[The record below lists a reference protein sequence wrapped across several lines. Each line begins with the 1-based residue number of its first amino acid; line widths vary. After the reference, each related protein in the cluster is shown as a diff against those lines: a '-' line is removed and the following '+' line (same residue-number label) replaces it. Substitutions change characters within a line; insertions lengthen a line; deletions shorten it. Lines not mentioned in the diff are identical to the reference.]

1 MAKITLTVMA
11 DTQKAEGQIKTFR
24 SNVDNAF
31 KNPVKIRVD
40 AEGIDALSKETLKA
54 LQSQAKIAEAN
65 AKITTSENK
74 LKIAREQT
82 KQATEKRMTAES
94 NLATQIERTA
104 TAEENA
110 RAANTRLQQQIEKT
124 NTAEA
129 QATLQAEKTAT
140 AAENRARAE
149 ANATTATQR
158 LGEATKETAKTSESL
173 FDNLQ
178 KFARWW
184 LVGGIVTG
192 ITNGIRDALNALKE
206 VDSELVTIRK
216 VTGFSNSQISGV
228 QQQAFSTASA
238 YGVSAADYLN
248 SVAQFAR
255 AGYKE
260 QSAALAELST
270 KTQIVGDTTAEV
282 ANQFLLSVDA
292 AYQYKGSVEELTK
305 VLDGA
310 NELDNKYATS
320 IEKIAEGMG
329 IVAPVAK
336 QVNVGVDELAA
347 AIGTITAVT
356 QRSGSEA
363 ARALRA
369 LFLNIVGDT
378 KTEIDEG
385 VTWTTGE
392 IAGLQDVIKLY
403 AKDAYDAAQATGE
416 VLNPMEAIAGLAKS
430 MEDGVLTAAKLTE
443 MVSDIGG
450 KLRTSQLLAI
460 IQNWDMYTSMVED
473 FNGAVGSADK
483 EVENAL
489 DSWER
494 KTAQMQNA
502 WTKFISHLVNTKEV
516 KGAIDVITGAINL
529 LDSEIGRGIVQA
541 GLLVAAFG
549 VANHMMKGQLVSS
562 LQLVID
568 HFLGL
573 QTAELAAAE
582 ASGTLSAAMNT
593 VAIFAVVAAVV
604 ALVTVFDELNVS
616 ASEHAEAM
624 REANQEYEDAMNKVG
639 DLNTKLEENIRL
651 LLEANEAGKDN
662 SYLQRLFKENEQL
675 REQIELEM
683 IRARNAKKREADEA
697 LKAATTRD
705 YFSDGQSSLSVLQMV
720 SGGVKFGV
728 ENMDEGG
735 KAYTMLSESVD
746 KLIEYRDAI
755 QGAKDAGVELTD
767 EQNKFLVTANQLIS
781 TYTRQLGASEDIK
794 GATEDIIKRQQT
806 LTSVSV
812 ALSKAL
818 ESGISDYDELDKKV
832 TPLANA
838 YKELAE
844 NGEISAATLRTL
856 AEVYP
861 ELNSSTAVT
870 VETLEKYID
879 KILTANGYSTD
890 FSSTVKSDVT
900 PTIKSLNIELL
911 DQVTIYNQLKAALDP
926 LTAAMN
932 ELNTSG
938 YMSEKTMKALLE
950 AYPELQG
957 AIQVTTNGF
966 VIEKQAVQDLIN
978 AQLSEYQVIYNSAKN
993 AATNLLEAEGIKV
1006 GALNGTTEAIKKQL
1020 KALQALYFVQATE
1033 AMAKGEDPSQYSSA
1047 AEQAAA
1053 AWKDLDAA
1061 ERNYQTASDI
1071 MPVLLPSSVGTG
1083 GSNSSGTSGGAAKDE
1098 YLEDAA
1104 EAERKRL
1111 QEQQKAE
1118 LQEKKDAVTL
1128 EKQRLSFME
1137 SSGASNEDQIAQMW
1151 KIQAAL
1157 HDEAETLRKTEGES
1171 ANVVSL
1177 SAEWWDYQNKIEKL
1191 TEETAQNLRDGVA
1204 AELEKIGDA
1213 LQKQAEAITSPL
1225 QAELDALKEAHD
1237 IREEDTAE
1245 AEKLLAVE
1253 KARIAL
1259 ENAQNERTVRV
1270 YNAAT
1275 GQWEWQAN
1283 AETVKSARENL
1294 ENAEKDLADFYE
1306 NQRYAKAVA
1315 ELEDRIKGTNDAFK
1329 SLEDTLKELAS
1340 GVKTGSVSEADAYTA
1355 LRGSINELGLGGS
1368 LLDVMKANSAAWH
1381 GADAE
1386 RQKELAAENLAIG
1399 TALGLHI
1406 GKNGVWYDAEGN
1418 EAYGSGAGLALAGG
1432 ALAGGDILK
1441 SADWENHLRRLGIV
1455 TAGGGAVGG
1464 YAGGVSTTS
1473 IGSQHN
1479 GNVYQLGGVTL
1490 TEQQARG
1497 LTVYDLM
1504 TLSGAL
1510 ALGG

>member
-65 AKITTSENK
+65 AKVTTSENK

-129 QATLQAEKTAT
+129 QAALQAEKTAT

-158 LGEATKETAKTSESL
+158 LGEATEETAKTSESL

-216 VTGFSNSQISGV
+216 VTGFSDSQISDI
-228 QQQAFSTASA
+228 QQQAFSAASA

-292 AYQYKGSVEELTK
+292 AYKYKGSIQDLTA

-320 IEKIAEGMG
+320 ISKIAEGMG
-329 IVAPVAK
+329 IVAPVAA
-336 QVNVGVDELAA
+336 QLGVGIDELAA
-347 AIGTITAVT
+347 MLGTITAVT

-363 ARALRA
+363 ARALRSVLINLTSDVNA
-369 LFLNIVGDT
+369 TFTDINGEITYAIG
-378 KTEIDEG
+378 EID
-385 VTWTTGE
+385 
-392 IAGLQDVIKLY
+392 GLSDVVQLY
-403 AKDAYDAAQATGE
+403 AKDLYDSAKATGKILNPTE
-416 VLNPMEAIAGLAKS
+416 VLESL
-430 MEDGVLTAAKLTE
+430 VQAANEGRLTE
-443 MVSDIGG
+443 QKLYDLVTDESG
-450 KLRTSQLLAI
+450 KLRAAQLWAL
-460 IQNWDMYTSMVED
+460 IQNWDTMYKSMLSD
-473 FNGAVGSADK
+473 FGGAVGSADK

-502 WTKFISHLVNTKEV
+502 WTEFISHLVNTKEV
-516 KGAIDVITGAINL
+516 KGTIDVITGAIKL

-562 LQLVID
+562 IQLVID

-639 DLNTKLEENIRL
+639 DLNTKLEGNIRL
-651 LLEANEAGKDN
+651 LLEANEAGKDD

-683 IRARNAKKREADEA
+683 IRARDAKKREADEA

-720 SGGVKFGV
+720 SGGLKFGV

-735 KAYTMLSESVD
+735 KAYTMLSEAVD
-746 KLIEYRDAI
+746 KLIECRDAI

-767 EQNKFLVTANQLIS
+767 EQDKFLVTANRLIS

-818 ESGISDYDELDKKV
+818 ESGISYYDELDKKV

-870 VETLEKYID
+870 VETLERYID
-879 KILTANGYSTD
+879 EILTANGYSMD
-890 FSSTVKSDVT
+890 FSSTVKGDVT

-926 LTAAMN
+926 LTAAMD

-978 AQLSEYQVIYNSAKN
+978 AQLSEYQVIYNNAKN

-1006 GALNGTTEAIKKQL
+1006 GALNGTTEAIKNQL

-1033 AMAKGEDPSQYSSA
+1033 AMAKGEDPSQYPSA

-1071 MPVLLPSSVGTG
+1071 MPVFFPSSVGTG
-1083 GSNSSGTSGGAAKDE
+1083 SSGSSGTSGGATKDE
-1098 YLEDAA
+1098 YLED
-1104 EAERKRL
+1104 L
-1111 QEQQKAE
+1111 
-1118 LQEKKDAVTL
+1118 KDAVAL
-1128 EKQRLSFME
+1128 EKQRLSFLE
-1137 SSGASNEDQIAQMW
+1137 GSGAAQEKQVEQIQ
-1151 KIQAAL
+1151 KVQEAL
-1157 HDEAETLRKTEGES
+1157 HKQADYLRQSEAYLNGDKN
-1171 ANVVSL
+1171 AIKDVLAL
-1177 SAEWWDYQNKIEKL
+1177 STEWWSYQSKIEKL
-1191 TEETAQNLRDGVA
+1191 AEDTAKAAEEAAKTLREEAA
-1204 AELEKIGDA
+1204 AELERIGD
-1213 LQKQAEAITSPL
+1213 LLDKQAEAITSPL
-1225 QAELDALKEAHD
+1225 QAELDALKEAHE
-1237 IREEDTAE
+1237 IREDDTEE

-1283 AETVKSARENL
+1283 AATVKSAQETL
-1294 ENAEKDLADFYE
+1294 AGAEKDLADFYE

-1315 ELEDRIKGTNDAFK
+1315 ELEDRIEGTNDAFK

-1368 LLDVMKANSAAWH
+1368 LLDVMKANSAAWR

-1418 EAYGSGAGLALAGG
+1418 EAYGSGAGLALAGS

-1441 SADWENHLRRLGIV
+1441 GADWENHLRRLGIV

>member
-1 MAKITLTVMA
+1 MAKITLTVLA

-184 LVGGIVTG
+184 LVGGIITG
-192 ITNGIRDALNALKE
+192 ITNDIRDALNALKE

-216 VTGFSNSQISGV
+216 VTGFSDSQISGV

-238 YGVSAADYLN
+238 YGVRAADYLN

-705 YFSDGQSSLSVLQMV
+705 YFSVGQSSLSVLQMV

-735 KAYTMLSESVD
+735 KAYTMLSEAVD

-879 KILTANGYSTD
+879 EILTANGYSTD

-900 PTIKSLNIELL
+900 HTIKSLNIELL

-978 AQLSEYQVIYNSAKN
+978 AQLSEYQVIYNNAKN

-1006 GALNGTTEAIKKQL
+1006 GALNGTTEAIKNQL

-1033 AMAKGEDPSQYSSA
+1033 AMAKGEDPSQYSNA

-1071 MPVLLPSSVGTG
+1071 MPVFLPSSVGTG
-1083 GSNSSGTSGGAAKDE
+1083 SSGGSGTSGGTSKDE
-1098 YLEDAA
+1098 YLED
-1104 EAERKRL
+1104 L
-1111 QEQQKAE
+1111 
-1118 LQEKKDAVTL
+1118 KDAVAL
-1128 EKQRLSFME
+1128 EKQRLSFLE
-1137 SSGASNEDQIAQMW
+1137 GSGAAQEEQVEQIQ
-1151 KIQAAL
+1151 KVQEAL
-1157 HDEAETLRKTEGES
+1157 HKQADYLRSIGASEKDVL
-1171 ANVVSL
+1171 AL
-1177 SAEWWDYQNKIEKL
+1177 STEWWSYQSKIEKL
-1191 TEETAQNLRDGVA
+1191 AEDTAKAAAEAAKTLREEAA
-1204 AELEKIGDA
+1204 AELERIGELLD
-1213 LQKQAEAITSPL
+1213 KQAEAITSPL
-1225 QAELDALKEAHD
+1225 QAELDALKEAHE
-1237 IREEDTAE
+1237 IREDDTEE

-1283 AETVKSARENL
+1283 AATVKSARETL
-1294 ENAEKDLADFYE
+1294 AGAEKDLADFYE

-1315 ELEDRIKGTNDAFK
+1315 ELENRIKGTNDAFK
-1329 SLEDTLKELAS
+1329 SLEDTLKDLAS

-1418 EAYGSGAGLALAGG
+1418 EAYGSGAGLALAGS

-1455 TAGGGAVGG
+1455 TAGGGAVSG